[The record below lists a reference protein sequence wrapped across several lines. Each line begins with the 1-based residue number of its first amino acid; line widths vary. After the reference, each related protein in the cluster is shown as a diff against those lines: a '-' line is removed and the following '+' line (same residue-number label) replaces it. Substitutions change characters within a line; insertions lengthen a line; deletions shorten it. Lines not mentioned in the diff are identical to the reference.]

1 MNLQI
6 IDKWIKDNFASKTNH
21 KVNVGDTVK
30 VVIRLNEQAKNK
42 AQKTQII
49 HGLVIAKK
57 HGSEIG
63 STITIRRIVSG
74 IGIEWILPLNSPD
87 IISLEVLKSSKVRK
101 SKLYFLR
108 DKTIKETKS
117 KLRKSTTRVESNEDI
132 FEEEAEPEIEEEIA
146 TTEETAESTQPVEE
160 K

>member
-1 MNLQI
+1 MNLQT
-6 IDKWIKDNFASKTNH
+6 IDKWIKNTFSNKTNH
-21 KVNVGDTVK
+21 TVNVGDTVK
-30 VVIRLNEQAKNK
+30 IVIRLNEKAKNK

-63 STITIRRIVSG
+63 STITVRRIVSG
-74 IGIEWILPLNSPD
+74 VGIEWILPLNSPD

-117 KLRKSTTRVESNEDI
+117 KLRKSVTKVESKEDI
-132 FEEEAEPEIEEEIA
+132 FEEEPIIEETTEEEI
-146 TTEETAESTQPVEE
+146 ENEPVEE
-160 K
+160 LKN